1 MTIVLPIVFCAVCLG
16 LFVKRLTNAHWIAL
30 ASVICLIIAVQFLKS

>member
-1 MTIVLPIVFCAVCLG
+1 MTIVLPIVFTAVCLG

-30 ASVICLIIAVQFLKS
+30 AFVICLVIAVQFLKH